1 MRWIG
6 RYSALLALSPLLV
19 TATAC
24 GGSQPDPPP
33 AGAKLC
39 GATMARWWFD
49 AVGAGDLS
57 SQWDGVRLPMRPN
70 LYNRASCGV
79 KSGDKWIG
87 RYLTEV
93 SDADNIDTTDRQI
106 ARRPA
111 SMRFTAAGGKGSI
124 DLDDD
129 GRGVEVWWTCKSVK
143 LNVELYRTGD
153 DKKRLELAKTLTSRI
168 AAAVGC
174 ADLPSD

>member
-1 MRWIG
+1 MRRTG
-6 RYSALLALSPLLV
+6 RYSALLALSLLLV
-19 TATAC
+19 AATAC
-24 GGSQPDPPP
+24 GGQPEPPP
-33 AGAKLC
+33 AAAKLC
-39 GATMARWWFD
+39 GATMASWWFD

-57 SQWDGVRLPMRPN
+57 SQWDGVHLPMRPN

-93 SDADNIDTTDRQI
+93 SDADNINKTAGQI
-106 ARRPA
+106 AKRPA
-111 SMRFTAAGGKGSI
+111 NMRFTAAGGNGSV

-143 LNVELYRTGD
+143 LNVGLYRTSD
-153 DKKRLELAKTLTSRI
+153 DKNRLELAKTLASRL
-168 AAAVGC
+168 ASAVGC
-174 ADLPSD
+174 AALP